1 MRSSVA
7 QRTLDAFL
15 VRGAREPNRSNPSS
29 DALAR
34 DGDENVDPSAARAV
48 ANWARVA
55 CGVARERGSSASSS
69 GRDYATAVKRAAYAY
84 ATTTRNARRRLRG
97 REDTLVGDLWAHSSG
112 RASERARRR
121 LGAAVSG
128 GAARALKE
136 YGACALPRVATTSAS
151 AANNAVSAIEFDASG
166 TVVTTGTVAGAI
178 DVQDVATLRAHGGE
192 LYAPRLKLSTARYI
206 ESLRW
211 SGDRSMVLTTCD
223 SSNTVVAY
231 RGDTARV
238 PGPRGI
244 SQETV
249 VFREFKVE
257 TSVNEPLSNG
267 LRDLSFDPSD
277 PHRMIAS
284 AGNGQ
289 AYVWDTRTPSG
300 KQTAQLASHLKTP
313 IASLVVSHDGHTII
327 GGESSTGE
335 VLIWDMRKP
344 FSQGGAAFGAI
355 GDRTHR
361 YGLIA
366 QLSIA
371 KLLHKTV
378 LGTEANIEHTGVQWI
393 GCDPRDSRRLG
404 FHLVNGWSGVVDLMK
419 PCVTHAHCP
428 PPPWLEAPRP
438 ENVPENAIAPTIHNI
453 PISDSRRR
461 QACWLPDGRSFA
473 VGLGVKPGLR
483 VLDFAPSAASR
494 HWVHGLTV
502 ADFDREPERRYA
514 SGGEPV
520 FVETSSKVY
529 TVAAHPFGGEIMA
542 GGESTLS
549 LLRFGRHVAESDLVE
564 STEAVLTDGPATVE
578 ASQVAS
584 EVRN

>member
-1 MRSSVA
+1 MRSSTA

-15 VRGAREPNRSNPSS
+15 VRGARELNRSIPTN
-29 DALAR
+29 DVLAC
-34 DGDENVDPSAARAV
+34 DGDENVDPCAARAV
-48 ANWARVA
+48 ENWARVA
-55 CGVARERGSSASSS
+55 CGVTRESGTDAATV

-84 ATTTRNARRRLRG
+84 ATTSKNARRRLRG
-97 REDTLVGDLWAHSSG
+97 SGDTLVGDLWAHASG

-121 LGAAVSG
+121 LASALSG
-128 GAARALKE
+128 EAARALVE

-151 AANNAVSAIEFDASG
+151 AANNAVSAIDFDASG

-192 LYAPRLKLSTARYI
+192 LYAPQLKLSTGRYI
-206 ESLRW
+206 EALRW
-211 SGDRSMVLTTCD
+211 SSDRSMVVTTSD
-223 SSNTVVAY
+223 SSNSVIAY
-231 RGDTARV
+231 RGGTVRV

-244 SQETV
+244 SQEAV
-249 VFREFKVE
+249 VLREFKVE
-257 TSVNEPLSNG
+257 TSANGTLSNG

-289 AYVWDTRTPSG
+289 GYVWDTRAPSG

-313 IASLVVSHDGHTII
+313 ITSLVVSHDGHTII

-344 FSQGGAAFGAI
+344 CSQGGAAFGAI

-366 QLSIA
+366 QLSVA
-371 KLLHKTV
+371 KLLHKTA

-404 FHLVNGWSGVVDLMK
+404 FHLVNGWSGVIDLMK

-438 ENVPENAIAPTIHNI
+438 ENVPENALAPTLHDI

-483 VLDFAPSAASR
+483 VLDFTPSAASR
-494 HWVHGLTV
+494 HWLHGLTA
-502 ADFDREPERRYA
+502 ADFDREPERRY
-514 SGGEPV
+514 SIGSEPV

-549 LLRFGRHVAESDLVE
+549 LLRFGRHVAESDPE
-564 STEAVLTDGPATVE
+564 STETGLNDGRAE
-578 ASQVAS
+578 ANAPQVTS
-584 EVRN
+584 EAIN